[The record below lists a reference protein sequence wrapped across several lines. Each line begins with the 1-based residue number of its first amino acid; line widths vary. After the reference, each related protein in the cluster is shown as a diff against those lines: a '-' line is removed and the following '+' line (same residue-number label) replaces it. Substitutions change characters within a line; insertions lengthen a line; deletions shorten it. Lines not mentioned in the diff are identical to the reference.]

1 MSSTGFAVCLLLV
14 FSVLAEKSGL
24 SLGQP
29 ESDWGYCG
37 LHVLQPLCLAATLV
51 GTAAPFG
58 AGSVMCV
65 CPGGLDLGLQV
76 GCALAP

>member
-1 MSSTGFAVCLLLV
+1 MGAPLALPAAVCLLLV
-14 FSVLAEKSGL
+14 FSVLAQKSGL

-51 GTAAPFG
+51 GTAAD
-58 AGSVMCV
+58 SVMCLS
-65 CPGGLDLGLQV
+65 PGGLDLGLQV
-76 GCALAP
+76 GYALAP